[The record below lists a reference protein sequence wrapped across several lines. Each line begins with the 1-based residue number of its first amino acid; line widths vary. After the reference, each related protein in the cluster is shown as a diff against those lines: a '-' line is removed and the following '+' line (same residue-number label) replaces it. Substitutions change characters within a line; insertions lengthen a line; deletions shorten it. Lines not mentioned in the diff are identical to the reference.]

1 MKGVCK
7 FCGGEKDLT
16 EHEIMAR
23 SYGGTKEV
31 ENVIPNI
38 CRECHTQ
45 LETNIDKNRASAG
58 AGNPVNQIQ
67 SFNIG
72 STEAQLI
79 TGSALLNGDGQA
91 QIDAGS
97 PIYGMR
103 CHHQTTGQNYIEVSM
118 SGGSVVLITGS
129 PSNYWVIYSL
139 AKG

>member
-1 MKGVCK
+1 MKGICR
-7 FCGGEKDLT
+7 FCGQEKDLT

-31 ENVIPNI
+31 NNVIPNI

-45 LETNIDKNRASAG
+45 LESNMDKNRAKAG
-58 AGNPVNQIQ
+58 AGNPVTPIQ

-79 TGSALLNGDGQA
+79 TGSALLNENGQT
-91 QIDAGS
+91 QINTGS

-103 CHHQTTGQNYIEVSM
+103 CHHQRTGQNYIETAI

-129 PSNYWVIYSL
+129 PSDYWIIYSL
-139 AKG
+139 ARG